1 MYTDLGCWKDKNPRA
16 LTRLERKAGCDLND
30 HYRRRKNKIMKCYA
44 CAKKNSDIIVFALQ
58 AGGECWGGTDE
69 TSYKKYGASTNCKT
83 SGAGGGLANHV
94 YKLDQG

>member
-30 HYRRRKNKIMKCYA
+30 YYRRRTNPIMKCYA